1 MSRGKF
7 SVTGETTLLAKLAG
21 DFKACEWIYRF
32 GANPGMPRGGV
43 LPPTP
48 VLAPEP
54 ALGSRPRVALSSAQA
69 GAMYCRPGPAGN
81 PRLDQVLNHGRNNS
95 TGTASPERDRLPGP
109 SPRGELPARCGVQC
123 SRRKRENIQI
133 NIQVGGLSATGLRQ
147 SEATDLSCHL
157 SQKTPSRPQGSAH
170 RSIEGHGQR

>member
-1 MSRGKF
+1 MTGPGCGWSKISRVQAPYDNLGPAVKPLQ
-7 SVTGETTLLAKLAG
+7 SPESAVYIMDSLLAG
-21 DFKACEWIYRF
+21 DFKDCEWIYRF

-95 TGTASPERDRLPGP
+95 TGTASPQRDRLPGP

-123 SRRKRENIQI
+123 SR
-133 NIQVGGLSATGLRQ
+133 
-147 SEATDLSCHL
+147 
-157 SQKTPSRPQGSAH
+157 
-170 RSIEGHGQR
+170 

>member
-1 MSRGKF
+1 MPRGKF
-7 SVTGETTLLAKLAG
+7 SVTGETTLLAKIAG
-21 DFKACEWIYRF
+21 DFKDYEWIYRF

-95 TGTASPERDRLPGP
+95 TGTASPRGIGYQDPHPEENC
-109 SPRGELPARCGVQC
+109 PRGAECNAVD
-123 SRRKRENIQI
+123 ENVKIY
-133 NIQVGGLSATGLRQ
+133 
-147 SEATDLSCHL
+147 
-157 SQKTPSRPQGSAH
+157 K
-170 RSIEGHGQR
+170 SIYK

>member
-21 DFKACEWIYRF
+21 DFKDCEWIYRF

-54 ALGSRPRVALSSAQA
+54 RSGRVPALP
-69 GAMYCRPGPAGN
+69 YPP
-81 PRLDQVLNHGRNNS
+81 PRLVQCTADQVQRAIHGWTKFS
-95 TGTASPERDRLPGP
+95 IMGGTIPLEPRA
-109 SPRGELPARCGVQC
+109 PRGIGYQDPHPE
-123 SRRKRENIQI
+123 ENCPRGAECNAVDENVKIY
-133 NIQVGGLSATGLRQ
+133 
-147 SEATDLSCHL
+147 
-157 SQKTPSRPQGSAH
+157 K
-170 RSIEGHGQR
+170 SIYK